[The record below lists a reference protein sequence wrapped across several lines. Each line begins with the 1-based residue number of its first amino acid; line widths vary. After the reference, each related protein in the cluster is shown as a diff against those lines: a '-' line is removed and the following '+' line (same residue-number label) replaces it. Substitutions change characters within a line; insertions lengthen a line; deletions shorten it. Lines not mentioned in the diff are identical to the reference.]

1 MTLTKR
7 QLTETALTLISEHL
21 GDLLN
26 PANEVND
33 WIDKKLCEQHCP
45 GGDCD
50 RSEDDAEAELGGVK
64 QEIRDAVALLREAL
78 LREALVSRLTG
89 ASR

>member
-21 GDLLN
+21 ADLIDT
-26 PANEVND
+26 ANDVND
-33 WIDKKLCEQHCP
+33 WIDEKLCEQHCP

-50 RSEDDAEAELGGVK
+50 RTEENADTELDGVK
-64 QEIRDAVALLREAL
+64 QEMRDAVTVLREV
-78 LREALVSRLTG
+78 LVSRLAA
-89 ASR
+89 ASTTA